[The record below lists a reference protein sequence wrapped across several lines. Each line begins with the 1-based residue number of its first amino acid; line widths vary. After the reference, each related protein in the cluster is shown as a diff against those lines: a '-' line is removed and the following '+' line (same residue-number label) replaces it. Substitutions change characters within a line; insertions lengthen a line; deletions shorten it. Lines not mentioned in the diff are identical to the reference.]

1 MALQISERAL
11 AIKPSATLTVAAR
24 ALALKA
30 AGKDIVSLAAG
41 EPDFDTPE
49 HIKAAAVRALAEGFT
64 KYTAVEGTPSLKRAV
79 VEKLWRENGLE
90 YAADQVLVSC
100 GCKHSFYNLVM
111 ALLNPG
117 DEAMIPAPYWTSYP
131 DMVALTGAVPVAI
144 DTGIDDHFKMTPAK
158 LAGAITPRTR
168 LLVLNSPSNPTGEY
182 YSRAELVGLAEV
194 LLPHPQVL
202 IASDDMY
209 EHILWHARALRE
221 HPERLSR
228 ALRPHDHIERR
239 LQGLRHDR
247 LADRLR
253 DRAETPHPGH
263 GHPPIPEHLEPDLD
277 RPGRGRGG
285 AHRGPVPGP

>member
-24 ALALKA
+24 ALALKS

-90 YAADQVLVSC
+90 YAADQILVSC

-117 DEAMIPAPYWTSYP
+117 DEAIIPAPYWTSYP
-131 DMVALTGAVPVAI
+131 DMVALTGAQPVVI
-144 DTGIDDHFKMTPAK
+144 DTGIDDRFKITPAK
-158 LAGAITPRTR
+158 LAG
-168 LLVLNSPSNPTGEY
+168 GD
-182 YSRAELVGLAEV
+182 
-194 LLPHPQVL
+194 H
-202 IASDDMY
+202 
-209 EHILWHARALRE
+209 RE
-221 HPERLSR
+221 
-228 ALRPHDHIERR
+228 D
-239 LQGLRHDR
+239 
-247 LADRLR
+247 
-253 DRAETPHPGH
+253 
-263 GHPPIPEHLEPDLD
+263 PP
-277 RPGRGRGG
+277 
-285 AHRGPVPGP
+285 PGPE